1 MVLVAMLAM
10 WQSALAYDF
19 SVVVSSGQRLYF
31 NIIGENAVEVIDPT
45 YPTKPT
51 GDLVIPSSVTH
62 GGTSYA
68 VTSIGGYAFYQ
79 CDGLTSVNIP
89 NSVTSIGD
97 YAFRYCYGLTS
108 VTIPNTVTSIG
119 NDAFYYCDGLT
130 SVTIGNSVTS
140 IGGYAFAYCS
150 GLTSVTIP
158 ASLTTMQYAA
168 FHECSGL
175 TSVYYTGTIAQ
186 WCGISFGGEEAN
198 PLYHAHTL
206 YYNGGTLLTDL
217 VIPEELTEIKQYA
230 FVGCTSITSI
240 VCQSATPPSLGQNA
254 FASTDIPVTVP
265 CGSIADYQNAPY
277 WELFTNYQDDCGT
290 PATTYYTVSVYSNNN
305 VWGMTYGGGSIAE
318 GQATTLNA
326 VPTSGFQFVRWD
338 DGNTD
343 NPRTVTVTSDANFV
357 GYFEPIGAIRDTVY
371 VIAPERGTPRI
382 TVYAEGD
389 AIVAEGAD
397 GNTVTLYD
405 ANGNDLTTE
414 CAITG
419 TPVRF
424 ESLASGTYYVKI
436 GILPSR
442 LRVVVR

>member
-1 MVLVAMLAM
+1 MKKHILMVLVAIMAM

-31 NIIGENAVEVIDPT
+31 NIIGENAVEVINPT

-62 GGTSYA
+62 GGNTYT
-68 VTSIGGYAFYQ
+68 VTRIGDYAFRN
-79 CDGLTSVNIP
+79 CDGLTSV
-89 NSVTSIGD
+89 V
-97 YAFRYCYGLTS
+97 
-108 VTIPNTVTSIG
+108 IPNTVTYIEG
-119 NDAFYYCDGLT
+119 GAFWYCRGLT
-130 SVTIGNSVTS
+130 SVTIGNSVTTMEN
-140 IGGYAFAYCS
+140 YAFGSCS
-150 GLTSVTIP
+150 SLTSVTIP
-158 ASLTTMQYAA
+158 ASVSTIQYAV

-186 WCGISFGGEEAN
+186 WCGINISEDAN
-198 PLYHAHTL
+198 PLRYAHVF
-206 YYNGGTLLTDL
+206 YYGGGTLLTDL
-217 VIPEELTEIKQYA
+217 VIPEEVTEIKQYV
-230 FVGCTSITSI
+230 FDGCTSITSI

-265 CGSIADYQNAPY
+265 CGSIADYQNAQY

-290 PATTYYTVSVYSNNN
+290 PATTYYTVSVNSNNN

-318 GQATTLNA
+318 GQATALNA

-343 NPRTVTVTSDANFV
+343 NPRTITVTSDANFV

-414 CAITG
+414 CAIAG

>member
-10 WQSALAYDF
+10 GQSALAYDF

-31 NIIGENAVEVIDPT
+31 NIIGENAVEVIDPS
-45 YPTKPT
+45 YPTPPT
-51 GDLVIPSSVTH
+51 GDLVIPFSVTS
-62 GGTSYA
+62 GGNTYT
-68 VTSIGGYAFYQ
+68 VTSIRGSAFYG
-79 CDGLTSVNIP
+79 CADLTSVTIP
-89 NSVTSIGD
+89 NSVTSIGGS
-97 YAFRYCYGLTS
+97 AFEGCRGLTS
-108 VTIPNTVTSIG
+108 VTIS
-119 NDAFYYCDGLT
+119 
-130 SVTIGNSVTS
+130 NSVTTMGNYS
-140 IGGYAFAYCS
+140 FAYCS

-158 ASLTTMQYAA
+158 SSVTSIGYAA
-168 FHECSGL
+168 FNYCNGL

-186 WCGISFGGEEAN
+186 WCGISFGSEGAN
-198 PLYHAHTL
+198 PLYYAHTL
-206 YYNGGTLLTDL
+206 YYNGGTLLTNL
-217 VIPEELTEIKQYA
+217 VIPEGVTEIKQYA
-230 FVGCTSITSI
+230 FIGCNGITSI
-240 VCQSATPPSLGQNA
+240 ECQSTTPPTMGTGA
-254 FASTDIPVTVP
+254 FNSVPADIPVTVP
-265 CGSIADYQNAPY
+265 CGSISDYQNSH
-277 WELFTNYQDDCGT
+277 WGDFFTNIQDNCGT
-290 PATTYYTVSVYSNNN
+290 PATTYYTVSVNSNNN

-318 GQATTLNA
+318 GHTATLNA

-389 AIVAEGAD
+389 AIVIEGAD

-414 CAITG
+414 CAIAG